1 MKFVAGM
8 VVGSAIFGV
17 AFLTGMV
24 VSGAIWMKTED

>member
-24 VSGAIWMKTED
+24 SGVIWMGVK